1 MGPDFKEV
9 ITFPLIIYS
18 TPLRDPN
25 GFLAS
30 NSQVGLGVSKSP
42 KLKLLQ
48 LWSSIFLQVNLG
60 SRCGLKQS
68 YSLRREFSNGM
79 SHAMCRQVNR
89 VDS

>member
-30 NSQVGLGVSKSP
+30 NSQVGVPSGIGSLEIAQVETSATLELHIFASKPWIKMWSKT
-42 KLKLLQ
+42 KL
-48 LWSSIFLQVNLG
+48 
-60 SRCGLKQS
+60 
-68 YSLRREFSNGM
+68 
-79 SHAMCRQVNR
+79 
-89 VDS
+89 